1 MIATLYNKMQSN
13 AIKTQTK
20 YEQNLNISKFIQ
32 GDFIVKLLQGFLQCL
47 RCANVVKKNKHTFI
61 KIKGKTEMLFHI
73 SGVVI
78 VQAFPWENLVLC
90 WIALYCTCVHSLQ
103 TSSVY

>member
-32 GDFIVKLLQGFLQCL
+32 GDFIVKLLQGLLQCL
-47 RCANVVKKNKHTFI
+47 RCANVVKKINT
-61 KIKGKTEMLFHI
+61 L
-73 SGVVI
+73 
-78 VQAFPWENLVLC
+78 L
-90 WIALYCTCVHSLQ
+90 
-103 TSSVY
+103 